1 LTLKIDMSDLV
12 EELKEAVREAVK
24 EQSNTQKAKDYFT
37 TSEVRE
43 YAGGISNGTLA
54 KWRKDGLKWI
64 VIDGLRFYKR
74 EDVIEFMEGHRCS

>member
-1 LTLKIDMSDLV
+1 MTLKIDMSELV
-12 EELKEAVREAVK
+12 KELKEAVREAI
-24 EQSNTQKAKDYFT
+24 EELPNTQNQKEYFT

-74 EDVIEFMEGHRCS
+74 EDVIEFMEAHRCT

>member
-1 LTLKIDMSDLV
+1 MTLKIDMSDLV

>member
-1 LTLKIDMSDLV
+1 MKLNIEVDNLADEI
-12 EELKEAVREAVK
+12 A
-24 EQSNTQKAKDYFT
+24 NTVADKVMGMFLNQNQKDYFT
-37 TSEVRE
+37 TLEVRE

-74 EDVIEFMEGHRCS
+74 EDVIEFMDAHRDT

>member
-1 LTLKIDMSDLV
+1 MTLKIDMSDLV
-12 EELKEAVREAVK
+12 EELKEAVK

>member
-1 LTLKIDMSDLV
+1 MSELV
-12 EELKEAVREAVK
+12 KELKEAVREAI
-24 EQSNTQKAKDYFT
+24 EELPNTQNQKEYFT

-74 EDVIEFMEGHRCS
+74 EDVIEFMEAHRCT